1 MLWALEP
8 LDEAPQGV
16 CMLCKRQDRAGQG
29 RAGQGKAGERA
40 HLKVHLQH
48 VNALGIGTAQ
58 DEAAQ

>member
-1 MLWALEP
+1 
-8 LDEAPQGV
+8 
-16 CMLCKRQDRAGQG
+16 MLCTRQGRAGQG
-29 RAGQGKAGERA
+29 RAGQGRAGERT